1 MQDYLIS
8 PSLLEMYQSS
18 KSKQWRA
25 QVKAKTTI
33 VFRFLQENGLSH
45 VELLDSSGEAIEDLV
60 LMRSHLTAAGAKL
73 FEKAIPAWDRAR
85 DKDGNLSNIKQLENG
100 LKNISLDDPNSEQS
114 VPKAKQPST

>member
-1 MQDYLIS
+1 MQDHLIS

-18 KSKQWRA
+18 KNKQWRA

-33 VFRFLQENGLSH
+33 VFKFLQENGLSH
-45 VELLDSSGEAIEDLV
+45 VVLLDSSGEAIEDLV

-85 DKDGNLSNIKQLENG
+85 DRDGNLSNIKQLEDG
-100 LKNISLDDPNSEQS
+100 LRKISLEHPNAEQNE
-114 VPKAKQPST
+114 PGPQQQAK

>member
-1 MQDYLIS
+1 MQDHLIS

-18 KSKQWRA
+18 KNKQWRA

-33 VFRFLQENGLSH
+33 VFKFLQENGLSH
-45 VELLDSSGEAIEDLV
+45 VELLDPSGEAIEDLV

-100 LKNISLDDPNSEQS
+100 LRKISLEHPNAEQNE
-114 VPKAKQPST
+114 PDQQQQAK